1 MDSPRRN
8 PPFNPSPPRQPGRR
22 FVLCS
27 HDGFG
32 LGHVRRNGL
41 IARQLLAEPDT
52 EVVMVT
58 GSSVGVPWFQHR
70 RLSVVSV
77 PSMTKDSA
85 GMYRHSTMSFE
96 EALRERARLLTD
108 VVHSFRPT
116 ALVIDRHPYG
126 IGGEWRPGI
135 ELARSLG
142 ARIVVGL
149 RDILDDPAVV
159 RSEMEGDGWS
169 QVAELFDDAFVY
181 GAPSICDHR
190 LEYGLPIRPTYLG
203 WVTDPAPV
211 VRRDPNLV
219 VVTAGG
225 GADGESLLRLALAT
239 AGLREDRQFIIVAGP
254 YADHLPRSVDRSG
267 RVSVVRSVPGCAEVF
282 ATAGFVVQMAGYN
295 STFEA
300 LSAGI
305 RPILLPRRAPRRE
318 QAIRA
323 TRLASLGLADVLDDA
338 STPSE
343 LAWLLDR
350 PRGFASSVLQ
360 EAGIHMGGASLS
372 AAALLDNAR
381 EFVS

>member
-8 PPFNPSPPRQPGRR
+8 SPFRSLPPHQASKR

-41 IARQLLAEPDT
+41 IARQLLADPDT

-58 GSSVGVPWFQHR
+58 GSSVGVPWLQHS
-70 RLSVVSV
+70 RLTVVTV
-77 PSMTKDSA
+77 PSMTKDTA
-85 GMYRHSTMSFE
+85 GTYRHSSMSFD
-96 EALRERARLLTD
+96 EALIERARLLTD
-108 VVHSFRPT
+108 VVRNFRPT

-142 ARIVVGL
+142 ARVVVGL

-169 QVAELFDDAFVY
+169 QVADLFDDAFVY
-181 GAPSICDHR
+181 GAPSICDHH

-225 GADGESLLRLALAT
+225 GADGERLLRLALAT
-239 AGLREDRQFIIVAGP
+239 ARMREDRRFIIVAGP
-254 YADHLPRSVDRSG
+254 YADHLPRSADRSG
-267 RVSVVRSVPGCAEVF
+267 RISVVRSVPGCAEVF

-295 STFEA
+295 STFES
-300 LSAGI
+300 LSAGV

-323 TRLASLGLADVLDDA
+323 SRLASLGLADVLDDA

-350 PRGFASSVLQ
+350 PRGLASSVLQ
-360 EAGIHMGGASLS
+360 KAGIHMDGASHS
-372 AAALLDNAR
+372 AAALLDNDR
-381 EFVS
+381 ECVS

>member
-8 PPFNPSPPRQPGRR
+8 SPFSLQSPHRASKR

-41 IARQLLAEPDT
+41 IARQLLAQPDV

-58 GSSVGVPWFQHR
+58 GSSVGVPWLQHP
-70 RLSVVSV
+70 RLSVVNV
-77 PSMTKDSA
+77 PSMTKDST
-85 GMYRHSTMSFE
+85 GMYRHSTMSFDA
-96 EALRERARLLTD
+96 ALRERARLLTD
-108 VVHSFRPT
+108 VVKCFRPT

-135 ELARSLG
+135 ELARRFG

-159 RSEMEGDGWS
+159 RSEMEGEGWS
-169 QVAELFDDAFVY
+169 HVSDLFDDAFVY
-181 GAPSICDHR
+181 GAPSICDHS

-203 WVTDPAPV
+203 WVTDSAPV
-211 VRRDPNLV
+211 VERDANLV

-239 AGLREDRQFIIVAGP
+239 ARLREDRRFLIVAGP
-254 YADHLPRSVDRSG
+254 YADHLPRSFDPSG
-267 RVSVVRSVPGCAEVF
+267 RISVVRSVPGCAEVF

-300 LSAGI
+300 LSAGV

-350 PRGFASSVLQ
+350 PRGFASSALHT
-360 EAGIHMGGASLS
+360 AGIHMDGASLS
-372 AAALLDNAR
+372 AAALLDSDR
-381 EFVS
+381 ELVS

>member
-8 PPFNPSPPRQPGRR
+8 SQFSPSPPRQQGRR

-32 LGHVRRNGL
+32 LGHVRRNSL
-41 IARQLLAEPDT
+41 IARQLLTAPDT

-58 GSSVGVPWFQHR
+58 GSSVGVPWFQHP
-70 RLSVVSV
+70 RLSVVRV
-77 PSMTKDSA
+77 PSMTKDGA
-85 GMYRHSTMSFE
+85 GIYRHSTMSFD

-108 VVHSFRPT
+108 LVRTFRPT

-135 ELARSLG
+135 ELARVIG

-159 RSEMEGDGWS
+159 RSEMEGDGWR

-181 GAPSICDHR
+181 GAPSICDHQ
-190 LEYGLPIRPTYLG
+190 LEYDLPIRPIYLG

-225 GADGESLLRLALAT
+225 GADGESLLRLALGT
-239 AGLREDRQFIIVAGP
+239 ARLREDRRFIIVAGP

-267 RVSVVRSVPGCAEVF
+267 RISVVRSVPSCADVF

-300 LSAGI
+300 LSAGV

-323 TRLASLGLADVLDDA
+323 TRLASLGLADVLDDE

-350 PRGFASSVLQ
+350 PRGFASSVLP
-360 EAGIHMGGASLS
+360 EAGIHMDGAARS
-372 AAALLDNAR
+372 AAALLDNDR

>member
-1 MDSPRRN
+1 MGSLRRN
-8 PPFNPSPPRQPGRR
+8 SPFSFLSPDRAARR

-41 IARQLLAEPDT
+41 IARQLLAEPDA

-58 GSSVGVPWFQHR
+58 GSSIGVPWLQHP

-77 PSMTKDSA
+77 PSMTKDAS

-96 EALRERARLLTD
+96 EALSERARVLTD
-108 VVHSFRPT
+108 VVRTFRPT

-135 ELARSLG
+135 ELACRLG

-159 RSEMEGDGWS
+159 RSEIEGDGWRD
-169 QVAELFDDAFVY
+169 VAELFDDAFVY
-181 GAPSICDHR
+181 GAPSICDQH

-211 VRRDPNLV
+211 VQRDPNLV

-239 AGLREDRQFIIVAGP
+239 ARLREDRRFVIVAGP
-254 YADHLPRSVDRSG
+254 YADQLPRYVDRSG

-300 LSAGI
+300 LSAGV

-350 PRGFASSVLQ
+350 PRGFALSVLQ
-360 EAGIHMGGASLS
+360 EAGIHMDGASRT
-372 AAALLDNAR
+372 AAALLHNAR

>member
-1 MDSPRRN
+1 
-8 PPFNPSPPRQPGRR
+8 
-22 FVLCS
+22 
-27 HDGFG
+27 
-32 LGHVRRNGL
+32 
-41 IARQLLAEPDT
+41 
-52 EVVMVT
+52 MVT
-58 GSSVGVPWFQHR
+58 GSSVGVPWLQHP
-70 RLSVVSV
+70 RLSVVTV
-77 PSMTKDSA
+77 PSMTKDAS
-85 GMYRHSTMSFE
+85 GMYRHSTLSFE
-96 EALRERARLLTD
+96 VALRERARLLTD
-108 VVHSFRPT
+108 VVKTFRPT
-116 ALVIDRHPYG
+116 ALVIDRHPFG
-126 IGGEWRPGI
+126 IGGEWRHGI
-135 ELARSLG
+135 ALARGVG

-159 RSEMEGDGWS
+159 RSEIEGDGWRD
-169 QVAELFDDAFVY
+169 VAELFDDAFVY

-190 LEYGLPIRPTYLG
+190 LEYGLPIRPMYLG

-239 AGLREDRQFIIVAGP
+239 ARLREDRRFIIVAGP
-254 YADHLPRSVDRSG
+254 YADHLPRFIDRSG
-267 RVSVVRSVPGCAEVF
+267 RITVVRSVPGCVEVF

-300 LSAGI
+300 LSAGV

-350 PRGFASSVLQ
+350 PRGFALSVLQ
-360 EAGIHMGGASLS
+360 EAGIHMDGASGS

>member
-1 MDSPRRN
+1 M
-8 PPFNPSPPRQPGRR
+8 
-22 FVLCS
+22 LCS

-32 LGHVRRNGL
+32 LGHVRRNCL
-41 IARQLLAEPDT
+41 IARHLLDDPDT

-58 GSSVGVPWFQHR
+58 GSSVGVPWLQHR
-70 RLSVVSV
+70 RLSVVTV
-77 PSMTKDSA
+77 PSMTKDAA
-85 GMYRHSTMSFE
+85 GTYRHSTMSFD

-108 VVHSFRPT
+108 VVGSFRPT

-142 ARIVVGL
+142 ARVVVGL

-159 RSEMEGDGWS
+159 RSEIAGDGWS
-169 QVAELFDDAFVY
+169 QVTGLFDDAFVY
-181 GAPSICDHR
+181 GAPSICDHQ
-190 LEYGLPIRPTYLG
+190 LEYGLPIRPRYLG
-203 WVTDPAPV
+203 WVTDQAPLV
-211 VRRDPNLV
+211 PRDPNLV
-219 VVTAGG
+219 IVTAGG

-239 AGLREDRQFIIVAGP
+239 ARLREDRRFIIVAGP
-254 YADHLPRSVDRSG
+254 YADHLPSSVDRSG

-295 STFEA
+295 SAFEA
-300 LSAGI
+300 LSAGV

-350 PRGFASSVLQ
+350 PRGFASSVLH
-360 EAGIHMGGASLS
+360 EAGIHMDGASLS
-372 AAALLDNAR
+372 AAALLDSDR
-381 EFVS
+381 ELVS